1 MSSTVLVA
9 CRGIL
14 AKAVLVYHAIQMIQA
29 VLTVV
34 QMVLS
39 AITVMK

>member
-1 MSSTVLVA
+1 MFDCAAGTTLQGMVFDYL
-9 CRGIL
+9 GWLI
-14 AKAVLVYHAIQMIQA
+14 A

-39 AITVMK
+39 LFDRK